1 MADKVDWHLA
11 TQLGLVTLDQSVE
24 DGMSRATRQRRC
36 TTGEWERA
44 HRRVYRSTAFPRSHD
59 QRLLAAV
66 LCAGPGAAVSHYA
79 AAVAWGIDRFTTSL
93 VEVSI
98 ADDRKVAIDGAQLHR
113 IPDLVPEHITTIGPI
128 PVTTR
133 LRTLVDL
140 GAVARPFLVSRAL
153 EQWLRERH
161 VTVPQVRAIL
171 DEVARRGRG
180 GAGVLRT
187 VLDTRAL
194 RLDAS
199 DSEPEVTL
207 AEALQARGAP
217 PPVYHYLVRV
227 GHETFEIDFAYP
239 EAMLLIEVDGYGP
252 HTTPEAFEEDRR
264 RQNLL
269 VDKGYMVRRYTRN
282 RVIRRADAV
291 AAEIDHW
298 RRVRAAA
305 AS

>member
-1 MADKVDWHLA
+1 MADKADWYLA
-11 TQLGLVTLDQSVE
+11 PQLGLITLEQTLE
-24 DGMSRATRQRRC
+24 AGMSERTRKRRC
-36 TTGEWERA
+36 ASGEWVRV
-44 HRRVYRSTAFPRSHD
+44 HRRVYRSAAFPQTHE
-59 QRLLAAV
+59 QRLLAAA

-79 AAVAWGIDRFTTSL
+79 AASVWGIDRFMSP
-93 VEVSI
+93 VIEVSI
-98 ADDRKVAIDGAQLHR
+98 ADDRKVVIDGAQLHR

-153 EQWLRERH
+153 EQWVRERH
-161 VTVPQVRAIL
+161 VTISQVRATL
-171 DEVARRGRG
+171 DEVARRGRA
-180 GAGVLRT
+180 GAGVLRN

-194 RLDAS
+194 QLDAS
-199 DSEPEVTL
+199 DSEPEVVL
-207 AEALQARGAP
+207 AEALQAFGAP
-217 PPVYHYLVRV
+217 PPVYHHLIEV
-227 GHETFEIDFAYP
+227 GHEKFEIDFAYP
-239 EAMLLIEVDGYGP
+239 EAMLLIEVDGFAP

-282 RVIRRADAV
+282 RVIHRADAV
-291 AAEIDHW
+291 AAEIDYW
-298 RRVRAAA
+298 RRVRTAA

>member
-1 MADKVDWHLA
+1 
-11 TQLGLVTLDQSVE
+11 
-24 DGMSRATRQRRC
+24 MSRATRQRRC

-44 HRRVYRSTAFPRSHD
+44 HQRVYRSTAFPRSHD

-187 VLDTRAL
+187 RA
-194 RLDAS
+194 RHASATARRERFRAEVDAR
-199 DSEPEVTL
+199 
-207 AEALQARGAP
+207 RGAP
-217 PPVYHYLVRV
+217 GPRRSAAGVPLPRQGRPRDVRDRLRV
-227 GHETFEIDFAYP
+227 SRRDAPHRGRRLRTSHDSRGIRGRPSSP
-239 EAMLLIEVDGYGP
+239 EPA
-252 HTTPEAFEEDRR
+252 R
-264 RQNLL
+264 RQ
-269 VDKGYMVRRYTRN
+269 GAT
-282 RVIRRADAV
+282 
-291 AAEIDHW
+291 
-298 RRVRAAA
+298 
-305 AS
+305 

>member
-1 MADKVDWHLA
+1 M
-11 TQLGLVTLDQSVE
+11 
-24 DGMSRATRQRRC
+24 
-36 TTGEWERA
+36 
-44 HRRVYRSTAFPRSHD
+44 
-59 QRLLAAV
+59 

-79 AAVAWGIDRFTTSL
+79 ATAMWGIDRFTTSL
-93 VEVSI
+93 LEVSVSEH
-98 ADDRKVAIDGAQLHR
+98 RNVEFDGVQLHR
-113 IPDLVPEHITTIGPI
+113 IADLLPSDITTIGPI

-140 GAVARPFLVSRAL
+140 GTVARPFLVSRAL

-161 VTVPQVRAIL
+161 VTVPQVREML
-171 DEVARRGRG
+171 DRVARKGRA
-180 GAGVLRT
+180 GAGVLRE

-199 DSEPEVTL
+199 DSEPEVVL
-207 AEALQARGAP
+207 AEALQACGAP
-217 PPVYHYLVRV
+217 PPVYHYLVKV

-252 HTTPEAFEEDRR
+252 HTTPQAFEEDRR

-269 VDKGYMVRRYTRN
+269 VDRGYMVRRYTRN
-282 RVIRRADAV
+282 RVINRADSV
-291 AAEIDHW
+291 AAEIDYW
-298 RRVRAAA
+298 RRTRTAA

>member
-1 MADKVDWHLA
+1 MADMADTYLA
-11 TQLGLVTLDQSVE
+11 TQLGLITLDQTLES
-24 DGMSRATRQRRC
+24 GMSERTRRRRC
-36 TTGEWERA
+36 ATGEWVRV
-44 HRRVYRSTAFPRSHD
+44 HRRVYRSTAFPRSREQD
-59 QRLLAAV
+59 LLAAV
-66 LCAGPGAAVSHYA
+66 LCAGPGAAVSHYTA
-79 AAVAWGIDRFTTSL
+79 AMMWGVDHFTAS
-93 VEVSI
+93 VIEVSVAEHRNI
-98 ADDRKVAIDGAQLHR
+98 AIEGVQLHR
-113 IPDLVPEHITTIGPI
+113 IADLLPSDITTIGPI

-140 GAVARPFLVSRAL
+140 GAVSRPFLVSRAL

-161 VTVPQVRAIL
+161 VTIPQVRTTL
-171 DEVARRGRG
+171 DRVARKGRA
-180 GAGVLRT
+180 GAGVLRE

-199 DSEPEVTL
+199 DSVPEVVL
-207 AEALQARGAP
+207 AEALQMFGAP
-217 PPVYHYLVRV
+217 PPVYHYLVTV

-269 VDKGYMVRRYTRN
+269 VDRGYMVRRYTRN
-282 RVIRRADAV
+282 RVVNRADAV
-291 AAEIDHW
+291 AAEIDYW
-298 RRVRAAA
+298 RRARSAA